1 MRRAA
6 GSCVLLLCLAAA
18 PDPAAAA
25 QDTTAAAADTLT
37 QIGDTLPGHFRPPVL
52 PITEAE
58 VPSGPL
64 PPGARYRFTR
74 GSILWTSALT
84 LSDLLTAIPGVY
96 VARAGFF
103 GQPEY
108 IMYAGRGAQSVELF
122 WDGLPLHPVGPDSVY
137 LDPARFN
144 LSYLRQ
150 VEVEV
155 LPAKLRV
162 YLVSERH
169 ESPETRSVLRVT
181 SGAFS
186 TAQYAGLFQRR
197 WGSGLALNLAGDFTA
212 SDGGPSGGRNDQY
225 LDLWAKLEWLI
236 PDAPVGVAYQ
246 IRRQG
251 QERDP
256 QSADGGLGVPARIGS
271 RTEYLLKIFSGN
283 RPDGLGLRGE
293 AGVGS
298 TSWNS
303 DSLPTNQSI
312 HQAYTRVR
320 FARPWL
326 TLEAL
331 GRIADARVRSEL
343 ETRIGW
349 VPLPGIVLAGE
360 ARWQRFTANRTGRWF
375 MGSAGLYRGPLSVTG
390 QITSGDVLH
399 SPAILTDSVQ
409 RVEDASV
416 RVALTTP
423 ILSGGI
429 GLARRDAF
437 LPGPIPD
444 LPDYPAFD
452 SSAAATYIV
461 ADAQFRPIFPLFLTA
476 RYSHPR
482 TKAADLQPPKHGRA
496 EITFRSK
503 FWRTFRSGVFDFMVR
518 YAFEFW
524 STGTA
529 GLDGAGVPVELPG
542 ATFQEWFVQ
551 VQLVGFKAFW
561 NLRNARQSRAQ
572 YIPGLT
578 YPTNAQTFG
587 VKWAFTN

>member
-1 MRRAA
+1 M
-6 GSCVLLLCLAAA
+6 
-18 PDPAAAA
+18 
-25 QDTTAAAADTLT
+25 
-37 QIGDTLPGHFRPPVL
+37 
-52 PITEAE
+52 TEAE
-58 VPSGPL
+58 TPVGPL
-64 PPGARYRFTR
+64 PPGSRYRFTR
-74 GSILWTSALT
+74 ESMIWTSSLT
-84 LSDLLTAIPGVY
+84 LSDLLTVIPGVY
-96 VARAGFF
+96 IARAGFF

-108 IMYAGRGAQSVELF
+108 VMYAGRGAQSIEIF

-150 VEVEV
+150 VDVEV

-169 ESPETRSVLRVT
+169 ESPDARSVLRVT
-181 SGAFS
+181 AGSFS

-212 SDGGPSGGRNDQY
+212 SDGGPNPGRNDQY

-236 PDAPVGVAYQ
+236 PDAPIGVAYQ

-256 QSADGGLGVPARIGS
+256 QTAEGGLGVPARVGD
-271 RTEYLLKIFSGN
+271 RTEFLFKIFSGN
-283 RPDGLGLRGE
+283 RTDGLGLRGE

-298 TSWNS
+298 TKWSS
-303 DSLPTNQSI
+303 DSVPLNQSI
-312 HQAYTRVR
+312 RQAYTRVR

-331 GRIADARVRSEL
+331 GRVADTRVRSEL
-343 ETRIGW
+343 EAKIGW
-349 VPLPGIVLAGE
+349 VPLSGIVLAGE
-360 ARWQRFTANRTGRWF
+360 ARWQRFTADRTARSF
-375 MGSAGLYRGPLSVTG
+375 VGSAGLHLGPLSVTG
-390 QITSGDVLH
+390 RITEGDVLH
-399 SPAILTDSVQ
+399 SPAILTDTVQ

-416 RVALTTP
+416 RVALNTTL
-423 ILSGGI
+423 LSGGI

-437 LPGPIPD
+437 LPRPIPD
-444 LPDYPAFD
+444 VPDYPALG
-452 SSAAATYIV
+452 SSVAATYII
-461 ADAQFRPIFPLFLTA
+461 ADAGLRPFFPLFLTA

-482 TKAADLQPPKHGRA
+482 TQPADFQPPKHGRG

-503 FWRTFRSGVFDFMVR
+503 FWRTFRSGVFDFMLR

-529 GLDGAGVPVELPG
+529 GFNAAGVPVELPG

-587 VKWAFTN
+587 VRWEFTN